1 MTPEGEGA
9 SNLVHGQFLNFT
21 GKKATA
27 SQLAQVHQ
35 AEAANKKSDLNQN
48 GILWRYLDKKLT
60 KFMKLGHAQDLQEA
74 SYTTSLD
81 QLTEFSIY
89 DALKAEEKEEV
100 TYKKERKVFAGRPIT
115 MRVMMRNPL
124 ATEILISKVQLVCKY
139 KDEQTSDQD
148 FVYDINEYKIAGR
161 NTIEVILQVTPKRAG
176 QVVIEKVQWEL
187 LEQFRCEMPFQAQA
201 GSKISKQLLLKDKIF
216 QLRVLPESVEV

>member
-1 MTPEGEGA
+1 
-9 SNLVHGQFLNFT
+9 
-21 GKKATA
+21 
-27 SQLAQVHQ
+27 
-35 AEAANKKSDLNQN
+35 
-48 GILWRYLDKKLT
+48 
-60 KFMKLGHAQDLQEA
+60 MKLGHAQDLQEA

-115 MRVMMRNPL
+115 VRVMMRNPL